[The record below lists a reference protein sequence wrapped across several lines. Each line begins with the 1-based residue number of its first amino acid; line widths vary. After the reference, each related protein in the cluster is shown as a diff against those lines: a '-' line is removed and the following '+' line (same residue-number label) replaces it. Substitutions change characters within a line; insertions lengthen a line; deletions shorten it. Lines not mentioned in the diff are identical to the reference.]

1 MSGER
6 IWTVGHS
13 NRSSEELLA
22 LLREPD
28 IELLVDVRARPHST
42 RHPQFD
48 EAELRE
54 TLSEA
59 GITYHWAGRHLGGF
73 RKAAPDSPHA
83 ALPEAFRGYADYM
96 QTDAFRRA
104 IAQLRNLARR
114 GRTALLCAEREPLE
128 CHRSLIADY
137 LLLEGVEVVHLIAP
151 GQLREHQLR
160 AEARRES
167 ATLVYDRHVQQ
178 RLW

>member
-1 MSGER
+1 MREV

-13 NRSSEELLA
+13 NRSAEDFIA

-28 IELLVDVRARPHST
+28 IELLVDVRARPRSSRFPH
-42 RHPQFD
+42 FD
-48 EAELRE
+48 ESALRE
-54 TLSEA
+54 ILSDA

-73 RKAAPDSPHA
+73 RAPAPDSPHV
-83 ALPEAFRGYADYM
+83 ALPEGFRGYADHM
-96 QTDAFRRA
+96 QTEAFRRA

-114 GRTALLCAEREPLE
+114 GRTAIMCAEREPLE

-137 LLLEGVEVVHLIAP
+137 LLLEGVEVLHLVAP
-151 GQLREHQLR
+151 GETRAHQLR

-167 ATLVYDRHVQQ
+167 AALIYDR
-178 RLW
+178 RLQASLF